1 MAARKPNRTY
11 QYEPLITPSHWTED
25 EQRFS
30 QRLTQIVD
38 DLYAKFGAM
47 KSAMDSSAG
56 DKEEPAEVDVSAV
69 LNAVYPVGSIYMSVS
84 STSPAALFGG
94 TWERISGRFL
104 LAAGGSYAAGST
116 GGEANHTLT
125 VGEMPKHSHVQ
136 NGVSFGAENSSPIR
150 LDIQDD
156 GNVVVYDS
164 TGLPTWAINKSSST
178 TKTYRTT
185 SLGMD
190 GNTGST
196 GGGAAHNNMPPYLA
210 VNVWKRT
217 A

>member
-47 KSAMDSSAG
+47 KSSMDNSAG
-56 DKEEPAEVDVSAV
+56 EEEEPAVDWEDITGKPETFPADVKQFLDRA
-69 LNAVYPVGSIYMSVS
+69 YPVGSIYMSVNA
-84 STSPAALFGG
+84 TSPATLFGG
-94 TWERISGRFL
+94 TWERIYGRFL
-104 LAAGGSYAAGST
+104 LAANSTYAAGST

-125 VGEMPKHSHVQ
+125 VAEMPPHSHAIPQTPGWPTGTDQ
-136 NGVSFGAENSSPIR
+136 NSEWGVTW
-150 LDIQDD
+150 DD
-156 GNVVVYDS
+156 KDNTYPYTKWNTSTSS
-164 TGLPTWAINKSSST
+164 TGS
-178 TKTYRTT
+178 
-185 SLGMD
+185 
-190 GNTGST
+190 
-196 GGGAAHNNMPPYLA
+196 GAAHNNMPPYLA
-210 VNVWKRT
+210 VYVWKRT